1 MKKYLFI
8 SMIAFAVMGV
18 GCNKT
23 SENINQSS
31 KDQIV
36 SIQSS
41 ADISNWQTYAN
52 TKYLYTI
59 KYPLELKILA
69 TGIGMGVDGPITPIS
84 DQIVIRNSDNNLD
97 ILGVSTQALSDESKV
112 MLSEEY
118 IASRYPA
125 DSRNQFSFKKVQIG
139 NLDGYRLD
147 LGDVN
152 KDYYHYYFQ
161 TPAGD
166 IIMLTV
172 RKDNSTANDVL
183 STLKFK

>member
-8 SMIAFAVMGV
+8 SMIAFAVMAV

-23 SENINQSS
+23 TENINQSS

-59 KYPLELKILA
+59 KYPSELKILA
-69 TGIGMGVDGPITPIS
+69 TGIDMGVDGPITPIS
-84 DQIVIRNSDNNLD
+84 DQIVVRNPDNNLD
-97 ILGVSTQALSDESKV
+97 ILGVSTQAQSSESKI

-118 IASRYPA
+118 IASRYPT
-125 DSRNQFSFKKVQIG
+125 DSRNQFSFKKVKIG
-139 NLDGYRLD
+139 NVEGYRLD

-161 TPAGD
+161 TAAGD
-166 IIMLTV
+166 IIMVTV
-172 RKDNSTANDVL
+172 RKDNNTANDML